1 MNNLKITEKIGYG
14 FGDMASSMFWKVF
27 SYYLPFF
34 YSNVFG
40 LTLDQVALLLI
51 VTRVWD
57 AVSDPMMGVIADR
70 THTKWGTYRPY
81 LLFMAVPFALCGVL
95 LFTTPSW
102 GQQAKLIYAYASY
115 ILMMTVYTGINVP
128 YGAMLGVMTENS
140 AEKTSLSSFRM
151 FFAYIGSFIVLF
163 LWEPLVGHFGEV
175 MSLQGSWQAAMTVI
189 AIMCV
194 VLFYLTFTMTRERVV
209 THASESVLKDVKA
222 LFRNAPFWILVC
234 AALCS
239 NLFMTLRGSTV
250 AYFFKD
256 YIPEGTQLTIGG
268 MSVLF
273 YAGLFLSVGEIS
285 NMAGVVFAAPLS
297 VRIGKKNTFLF
308 SMFVLAVLSIAF
320 FFIPVNRIGFLLML
334 LLQVLICIFTGV
346 ISPLLWSMYADV
358 ADYSEYRYGSAS
370 VGLIFSSSSMA
381 QKFGSAFGGAM
392 VMWLLAAF
400 GYQTAEGSVQTAEA
414 LTGLNLL
421 MSIIPA
427 GIALVAMVLVWLY
440 PLTTSRM
447 SEIDSALKDS
457 RESLEMA

>member
-1 MNNLKITEKIGYG
+1 MSKVRFTEKVGYG

-70 THTKWGTYRPY
+70 TRTRWGKYRPY

-95 LFTTPSW
+95 LFTTPEW
-102 GQQAKLIYAYASY
+102 GPQAKLIYAYCSY

-128 YGAMLGVMTENS
+128 YGAMLGVMTDNS
-140 AEKTSLSSFRM
+140 SEKTTFSSYRM
-151 FFAYIGSFIVLF
+151 FFAYVGSFIVLF
-163 LWEPLVGHFGEV
+163 VWEPLVEWFGAS
-175 MSLQGSWQAAMTVI
+175 MTLQGSWQASMTVVAVI
-189 AIMCV
+189 CV
-194 VLFYLTFTMTRERVV
+194 VLFGLTFALTRERI
-209 THASESVLKDVKA
+209 TTRTSGSVMQDMKSL
-222 LFRNAPFWILVC
+222 LRNAPFWILVC

-239 NLFMTLRGSTV
+239 NLFNTLRGSTV

-256 YIPEGTQLTIGG
+256 YIPADSHLVFGG
-268 MSVLF
+268 LSVLF

-285 NMAGVVFAAPLS
+285 NMAGVACAAPLS
-297 VRIGKKNTFLF
+297 TRIGKKNTFF
-308 SMFVLAVLSIAF
+308 WSMLVLAVLSVAF
-320 FFIPVNRIGFLLML
+320 FFIPVTPAGFLLMVL
-334 LLQVLICIFTGV
+334 FQVLISVFTGI

-358 ADYSEYRYGSAS
+358 ADYAEHRYGSAS
-370 VGLIFSSSSMA
+370 TGLIFSSSSMA
-381 QKFGSAFGGAM
+381 QKFGGAFGGAM

-400 GYQTAEGSVQTAEA
+400 GYQTAEGAVQTTEA

-427 GIALVAMVLVWLY
+427 CIALVAMILIRFY
-440 PLTTSRM
+440 PLTPSRM
-447 SEIDSALKDS
+447 SEIESDLKA
-457 RESLEMA
+457 RRG

>member
-1 MNNLKITEKIGYG
+1 MNRIRFIEKTGYG
-14 FGDMASSMFWKVF
+14 LGDMASSMFWKVF

-57 AVSDPMMGVIADR
+57 AVSDPMMGIIADR
-70 THTKWGTYRPY
+70 TKTRWGKYRPY
-81 LLFMAVPFALCGVL
+81 LLFMAIPFALCGVL
-95 LFTTPSW
+95 LFTTPDW
-102 GQQAKLIYAYASY
+102 GPQAKLVYAYCSY
-115 ILMMTVYTGINVP
+115 ILMMTVYTAINVP
-128 YGAMLGVMTENS
+128 YGAMLGVMTDNS
-140 AEKTSLSSFRM
+140 SEKTSFSSYRM
-151 FFAYIGSFIVLF
+151 FFAYVGSFIVLF
-163 LWEPLVGHFGEV
+163 IWEPLVDWFGTS
-175 MSLQGSWQAAMTVI
+175 MTLQNSWQAAMTVVSVI
-189 AIMCV
+189 CI
-194 VLFYLTFTMTRERVV
+194 VLFGLTFVLTRERIS
-209 THASESVLKDVKA
+209 THSSGSVLQDMKS

-256 YIPEGTQLTIGG
+256 YIPAGSHLVLGG
-268 MSVLF
+268 LSILF
-273 YAGLFLSVGEIS
+273 YAGFFLSVGEVS
-285 NMAGVVFAAPLS
+285 NMAGVACAAPLS
-297 VRIGKKNTFLF
+297 SRIGKKNTFLC
-308 SMFVLAVLSIAF
+308 SMLVLAVLSVAF
-320 FFIPVNRIGFLLML
+320 FFIPVSPAGFILMV
-334 LLQVLICIFTGV
+334 LLQILISVFTGV

-370 VGLIFSSSSMA
+370 TGLIFSSSSMA
-381 QKFGSAFGGAM
+381 QKFGGAFGGAM

-421 MSIIPA
+421 MSVIPA
-427 GIALVAMVLVWLY
+427 GIALLAAFIVWFY

-447 SEIDSALKDS
+447 SEIETTLKQN
-457 RESLEMA
+457 R

>member
-1 MNNLKITEKIGYG
+1 MNRVRFSEKIGYG

-70 THTKWGTYRPY
+70 TQTRWGKYRPY

-95 LFTTPSW
+95 LFTTPDW
-102 GQQAKLIYAYASY
+102 DPQAKLIYAYVSY

-128 YGAMLGVMTENS
+128 YGAMLGVMTDS
-140 AEKTSLSSFRM
+140 GTEKTAFSSYRM
-151 FFAYIGSFIVLF
+151 FFAYVGSFVVLF
-163 LWEPLVGHFGEV
+163 MWEPLVGFFSST
-175 MSLQGSWQAAMTVI
+175 MTLQGSWQAAMAVVA
-189 AIMCV
+189 AICV
-194 VLFYLTFTMTRERVV
+194 LLFGLTFGMTRERVN
-209 THASESVLKDVKA
+209 TPASGSIMQDLKS
-222 LFRNAPFWILVC
+222 LFRNAPFWILVL

-256 YIPEGTQLTIGG
+256 YIPQGASLVVGG
-268 MSVLF
+268 FSMLF
-273 YAGLFLSVGEIS
+273 YAGIFLSVGEIS
-285 NMAGVVFAAPLS
+285 NMVGVACTAKLS
-297 VRIGKKNTFLF
+297 ERIGKKNTFLY
-308 SMFVLAVLSIAF
+308 SMLILAMLSTAF
-320 FFIPVNRIGFLLML
+320 FFIPVTQAGYVMML
-334 LLQVLICIFTGV
+334 LLQVLISVFTGV

-358 ADYSEYRYGSAS
+358 ADYSEHRYGSAS
-370 VGLIFSSSSMA
+370 TGLIFSSSSMA
-381 QKFGSAFGGAM
+381 QKFGGAFGGAM

-400 GYQTAEGSVQTAEA
+400 GYQTAEGSIQTTAA
-414 LTGLNLL
+414 LEGLNLL

-427 GIALVAMVLVWLY
+427 GIAVVAMIVIWFY
-440 PLTTSRM
+440 PLT
-447 SEIDSALKDS
+447 SEKMAEVERELKAK
-457 RESLEMA
+457 RQ

>member
-1 MNNLKITEKIGYG
+1 MSKVRFTEKVGYG

-70 THTKWGTYRPY
+70 TRTRWGKYRPY

-95 LFTTPSW
+95 LFTTPEW
-102 GQQAKLIYAYASY
+102 GPQAKLIYAYCSY

-128 YGAMLGVMTENS
+128 YGAMLGVMTDNS
-140 AEKTSLSSFRM
+140 SEKTALSSYRM

-163 LWEPLVGHFGEV
+163 VWEPLVEWFGAS
-175 MSLQGSWQAAMTVI
+175 MTLQGSWQASMTVV
-189 AIMCV
+189 AVVCV
-194 VLFYLTFTMTRERVV
+194 VLFGLTFALTRERI
-209 THASESVLKDVKA
+209 TTRTSGSVMQDMKSL
-222 LFRNAPFWILVC
+222 LRNAPFWILVC

-239 NLFMTLRGSTV
+239 NLFNTLRGSTV

-256 YIPEGTQLTIGG
+256 YIPADSHLVCGG
-268 MSVLF
+268 LSVLF

-285 NMAGVVFAAPLS
+285 NMAGVACAAPLS
-297 VRIGKKNTFLF
+297 TRIGKKNTFF
-308 SMFVLAVLSIAF
+308 WSMLVLAVLSVAF
-320 FFIPVNRIGFLLML
+320 FFIPVTPAGFLLMVL
-334 LLQVLICIFTGV
+334 FQVLISVFTGI

-358 ADYSEYRYGSAS
+358 ADYSEHRYGSAS
-370 VGLIFSSSSMA
+370 TGLIFSSSSMA
-381 QKFGSAFGGAM
+381 QKFGGAFGGAM

-400 GYQTAEGSVQTAEA
+400 GYQTAEGAVQTTEA

-427 GIALVAMVLVWLY
+427 CIALVAMILIRFY
-440 PLTTSRM
+440 PLTPSRM
-447 SEIDSALKDS
+447 SEIESDLKV
-457 RESLEMA
+457 RRG

>member
-1 MNNLKITEKIGYG
+1 MNRVRFSEKIGYG

-70 THTKWGTYRPY
+70 TQTRWGKYRPY

-95 LFTTPSW
+95 LFTTPDW
-102 GQQAKLIYAYASY
+102 DPQAKLIYAYVSY

-128 YGAMLGVMTENS
+128 YGAMLGVMTDS
-140 AEKTSLSSFRM
+140 GTEKTAFSSYRM
-151 FFAYIGSFIVLF
+151 FFAYVGSFVVLF
-163 LWEPLVGHFGEV
+163 MWEPLVGFFSST
-175 MSLQGSWQAAMTVI
+175 MTLQGSWQAAMAVVA
-189 AIMCV
+189 AICV
-194 VLFYLTFTMTRERVV
+194 LLFGLTFGMTRERV
-209 THASESVLKDVKA
+209 TTPASGSIMQDLKS
-222 LFRNAPFWILVC
+222 LFRNAPFWILVL

-256 YIPEGTQLTIGG
+256 YIPQGASLVVGG
-268 MSVLF
+268 FSMLF
-273 YAGLFLSVGEIS
+273 YAGIFLSVGEIS
-285 NMAGVVFAAPLS
+285 NMVGVACTAKLS
-297 VRIGKKNTFLF
+297 ERIGKKNTFLY
-308 SMFVLAVLSIAF
+308 SMLILAMLSTAF
-320 FFIPVNRIGFLLML
+320 FFIPVTQAGYVMML
-334 LLQVLICIFTGV
+334 LLQVLISVFTGV

-358 ADYSEYRYGSAS
+358 ADYSEHRYGSAS
-370 VGLIFSSSSMA
+370 TGLIFSSSSMA
-381 QKFGSAFGGAM
+381 QKFGGAFGGAM

-400 GYQTAEGSVQTAEA
+400 GYQTAEGSIQTTDA
-414 LTGLNLL
+414 LEGLNLL

-427 GIALVAMVLVWLY
+427 GIAVVAMIVIWFY
-440 PLTTSRM
+440 PLT
-447 SEIDSALKDS
+447 SEKMAEVERELKAK
-457 RESLEMA
+457 RQ

>member
-1 MNNLKITEKIGYG
+1 MSKVKFTEKIGYG

-70 THTKWGTYRPY
+70 TSTRWGRYRPY
-81 LLFMAVPFALCGVL
+81 LLFMAIPFAFCGVL

-102 GQQAKLIYAYASY
+102 GPQAKLVYAYASY

-128 YGAMLGVMTENS
+128 YGAMLGVMTDNS
-140 AEKTSLSSFRM
+140 AEKTSLSSYRM
-151 FFAYIGSFIVLF
+151 FFAYIGSFVVLF
-163 LWEPLVGHFGEV
+163 LWEPMVNQFNKA
-175 MSLQGSWQAAMTVI
+175 MTLQGSWQAAMIVVAVI
-189 AIMCV
+189 CIA
-194 VLFYLTFTMTRERVV
+194 LFGLTFKLTRERVS
-209 THASESVLKDVKA
+209 TLASGSVLKDLKA

-256 YIPEGTQLTIGG
+256 YIPQDARLVVGSL
-268 MSVLF
+268 SVLF
-273 YAGLFLSVGEIS
+273 YAGLFLSVGEIA
-285 NMAGVVFAAPLS
+285 NMAGVAFAAPLS
-297 VRIGKKNTFLF
+297 NRIGKKSTFLY
-308 SMFVLAVLSIAF
+308 SMIVLALLSVVF
-320 FFIPVNRIGFLLML
+320 FFIPVTPVGFLLML
-334 LLQVLICIFTGV
+334 LLQVLICVFTGV

-358 ADYSEYRYGSAS
+358 ADYSEHKFGSAS
-370 VGLIFSSSSMA
+370 IGLIFSSSSMA
-381 QKFGSAFGGAM
+381 QKFGNAFGGAM

-414 LTGLNLL
+414 ITGMNLL
-421 MSIIPA
+421 MSVIPA
-427 GIALVAMVLVWLY
+427 AVAVVAMIIMCLY

-447 SEIDSALKDS
+447 NGIETELKAQ
-457 RESLEMA
+457 RK